1 MRAGWRGCCR
11 RRCFRSLEDAFEAGG
26 SIPRI
31 ACLLLGVQLSVSVV
45 IPCYN
50 QGRFLAEAI
59 ASAGAQQGLVSEIVV
74 VDDGSTDE
82 TSAVATRDGSV
93 RYVREERRGLS
104 EARNSG
110 WRASS
115 GDYVIF
121 LDADDR
127 LLPGAAATGL
137 ETFSRWPQAAFVFGH
152 YELIDERGAVLPTWR
167 ELRVADDRTFR
178 TGDFELF
185 LPDGRSAGRSPQ
197 PRRVSDH
204 YTAMLRRNYI
214 CMHAAVVYRRAVLEE
229 TGGFDPRLSA
239 LEDYELYL
247 RVTRTHPVAC
257 HDEVV
262 AQYRRHSAAMSR
274 DTLNMLRM
282 ALFVLR
288 EQRPYLAGHPGATEA
303 YLAGLAFWKL
313 HYGKQLIRDV
323 RDHVVAGRV
332 RQAGRSCA
340 WSLALAVGAEPSA
353 PVPLGG
359 AT

>member
-1 MRAGWRGCCR
+1 
-11 RRCFRSLEDAFEAGG
+11 
-26 SIPRI
+26 
-31 ACLLLGVQLSVSVV
+31 LSVSVV

-50 QGRFLAEAI
+50 QGRFLGEAI
-59 ASAGAQQGLVSEIVV
+59 ASAAAQRELVSEIVV

-82 TSAVATRDGSV
+82 TSAVATRDGSL
-93 RYVREERRGLS
+93 RYVRQERRGLS

-115 GDYVIF
+115 GDYVVF

-127 LLPGAAATGL
+127 LLPGAAAAGL
-137 ETFSRWPQAAFVFGH
+137 ETFRRWPRAAFVFGY
-152 YELIDERGAVLPTWR
+152 YELIDERGAILPTWR
-167 ELRVADDRTFR
+167 ELRVANDRTFT
-178 TGDFELF
+178 TGDFELA
-185 LPDGRSAGRSPQ
+185 LPDGRRAGRSPQ

-214 CMHAAVVYRRAVLEE
+214 SMHAAVVYRRAVLEE

-262 AQYRRHSAAMSR
+262 AQYRQHSAAMSR
-274 DTLNMLRM
+274 DMLNMLRM

-288 EQRPYLAGHPGATEA
+288 EQRPYLAEHPGATEA
-303 YLAGLAFWKL
+303 YEAGFAFWKR
-313 HYGKQLIRDV
+313 HYGKQLMRSV
-323 RDHVVAGRV
+323 PSHLAAGRL
-332 RQAGRSCA
+332 RQAGSACL
-340 WSLALAVGAEPSA
+340 WPLALAIGGEPRA
-353 PVPLGG
+353 PVTLRG
-359 AT
+359 AA

>member
-1 MRAGWRGCCR
+1 
-11 RRCFRSLEDAFEAGG
+11 
-26 SIPRI
+26 
-31 ACLLLGVQLSVSVV
+31 LSVSVV

-50 QGRFLAEAI
+50 QGRFLGEAI
-59 ASAGAQQGLVSEIVV
+59 ASAAAQRGLVSEIVV

-82 TSAVATRDGSV
+82 TPAVATRDGSV
-93 RYVREERRGLS
+93 RYLRQERRGLS

-115 GDYVIF
+115 GAYVVF

-127 LLPGAAATGL
+127 LLPGAVEAGL
-137 ETFSRWPQAAFVFGH
+137 EAFRRWPRAAFVFGH

-167 ELRVADDRTFR
+167 EVRAADDRSFA
-178 TGDFELF
+178 TGDFELV
-185 LPDGRSAGRSPQ
+185 LPDGRRAGSSRQ

-214 CMHAAVVYRRAVLEE
+214 SMHAAVVYRRSVLAE

-257 HDEVV
+257 HDQVS
-262 AQYRRHSAAMSR
+262 AQYRRHPAAMSC

-282 ALFVLR
+282 ALFVLH
-288 EQRPYLAGHPGATEA
+288 EQRPYLAKRPGAFAA
-303 YLAGLAFWKL
+303 YQEGLTFWKR

-323 RDHVVAGRV
+323 PGHLAAWRL
-332 RQAGRSCA
+332 RQASSSCL
-340 WSLALAVGAEPSA
+340 WPLALAVGGEPRS
-353 PVPLGG
+353 PLGFAG
-359 AT
+359 VA